1 MTAHSTQGA
10 RWMAIWLPLLPTD
23 RLQRQSAA
31 TPSDR
36 PLAFYAKNG
45 NAFSLSAVDTHGMR
59 LGLRAGMALADAR
72 AICPGLDAREANPEA
87 DAALLDR
94 IAAWCECY
102 TPVVAPDPPHGLFLD
117 ITGCAHLHGGEAP
130 LLASVQ
136 TRLKAQGFHSRAAIA
151 PTPGAAWA
159 FARHRGPEIVEEKD
173 VQSALAA
180 LTISALRLE
189 ADAAAL
195 LARLGLKRI
204 GQIFSGP
211 RAALTARAGQDA
223 MRRLDQALGRAPE
236 ALAPRRPPPPLYALR
251 KLMEPVITL
260 DALLQ
265 ITGDLCNDLCADL
278 DEKGLGVTRLL
289 FSAFGLDG
297 GVRQVELKLSRPERR
312 PQALMRLFKEKLE
325 REAERFNAEFGF
337 EAARLDAL
345 DIAPWALRPADLAP
359 VEALYDADA
368 ESRLIDCIAARLGSS
383 RIGKLGVRNTHA
395 PERAS
400 VWRTETGSDEIL
412 SPEDGVMRRPLMLF
426 PKAQPIEAMASV
438 PDGPPLRFRW
448 RRVLRTIVRAEG
460 PERIAPN
467 WLRAGDAKTRDYFRV
482 EDDEGRRYWLYREGF
497 YGGSQ
502 TPRWFLHGLF
512 A

>member
-23 RLQRQSAA
+23 RLRRQSAA
-31 TPSDR
+31 TLADR
-36 PLAFYAKNG
+36 PLAFYAKSG
-45 NAFSLSAVDTHGMR
+45 NAFSLSAVDGRAMR

-72 AICPGLDAREANPEA
+72 AICPALDVREANPDA
-87 DAALLDR
+87 DTALLNR

-102 TPVVAPDPPHGLFLD
+102 TPVVVPDPPHGLFLD
-117 ITGCAHLHGGEAP
+117 ITGCAHLHGGEAA
-130 LLASVQ
+130 LLDDVQ
-136 TRLKAQGFHSRAAIA
+136 KRLKAQNFHSRTAIA

-159 FARHRGPEIVEEKD
+159 FARHRGLEIVEAEML
-173 VQSALAA
+173 QTALAD
-180 LTISALRLE
+180 LSISALRLE
-189 ADAAAL
+189 TDAAAL

-204 GQIFSGP
+204 GQIFSAP
-211 RAALTARAGQDA
+211 RAALTARAGQNA
-223 MRRLDQALGRAPE
+223 MLRLDQALGRAPE
-236 ALAPRRPPPPLYALR
+236 ALTPRRPPPPLYALR
-251 KLMEPVITL
+251 RLVEPVITL

-265 ITGDLCNDLCADL
+265 ITGDLCDDLCADL
-278 DEKGLGVTRLL
+278 DKKGLGATRLW

-297 GVRQVELKLSRPERR
+297 GVRHVELKLSRPERK
-312 PQALMRLFKEKLE
+312 PEALIRLFKEKLE
-325 REAERFNAEFGF
+325 REAERFSAEFGF

-345 DIAPWALRPADLAP
+345 DIALWTLRPADLAP
-359 VEALYDADA
+359 VEALHDA
-368 ESRLIDCIAARLGSS
+368 EAEARLIDCLTARLGSS
-383 RIGKLGVRNTHA
+383 RIGKLGVRNAHA
-395 PERAS
+395 PERVN
-400 VWRTETGSDEIL
+400 VWRPETQSDEIRP
-412 SPEDGVMRRPLMLF
+412 PEDGVMRRPLMLF

-467 WLRAGDAKTRDYFRV
+467 WLRASDARTRDYFRV
-482 EDDEGRRYWLYREGF
+482 EDDEGQRYWLYREGF

-502 TPRWFLHGLF
+502 APRWFLHGLF